1 MYLTCPLCRD
11 QWIITTRI
19 CTACDKIRHYMEIYS
34 QSKILEILDKVLVVQ
49 QHKEIKEIKE
59 AEKID
64 DKQIEINKEN
74 CMKEII
80 KTIEK
85 QSLENVKNKKEKYI
99 AGDDKV
105 DYEKPMTRNQKNK

>member
-11 QWIITTRI
+11 EWIITTRI
-19 CTACDKIRHYMEIYS
+19 CTPCDKIRHYMEIYS
-34 QSKILEILDKVLVVQ
+34 KSKILEILDKVLVVQ
-49 QHKEIKEIKE
+49 QHKENKEIKE

-85 QSLENVKNKKEKYI
+85 QSLEIVKNKKEKYI